1 MSRSTVIARA
11 GSPISG
17 QSIPYIGTPEF
28 WSTDAITRYCSLWNP
43 TAQRALFSEVKG
55 PGDQL
60 SETQKVWI
68 DVLLAAGVGVEVVKV
83 VETKERRK
91 EESASE
97 EEEEGEDGENGEGG
111 KGGGKKRRRRAK
123 TTPKRARSSSLS
135 VKKEG
140 TPAGKE
146 IAAPKKARGQKRA
159 KKEVTT
165 IQEEPVT
172 GPQEMVLSD
181 SD

>member
-43 TAQRALFSEVKG
+43 TTQRALFSEVKG

-97 EEEEGEDGENGEGG
+97 EEEGEDGENGEGG

-123 TTPKRARSSSLS
+123 TTPRRARSSSLS